1 MIHNAIRILY
11 TKACTING
19 DNKDKISVKDAD
31 GKDIKINWTNV
42 QAKAKELQT
51 KFTEDEE
58 LKSTNKTSAITKLKK
73 LGLTDDEITALIGN

>member
-19 DNKDKISVKDAD
+19 DVEDNISVKDAN
-31 GKDIKINWTNV
+31 GKDIEINWTNV

-51 KFTEDEE
+51 KFTEDEQ

-73 LGLTDDEITALIGN
+73 LGLTDDEITALIAN

>member
-1 MIHNAIRILY
+1 MPTYDFENTETGEVFNLFDLY
-11 TKACTING
+11 PE
-19 DNKDKISVKDAD
+19 
-31 GKDIKINWTNV
+31 
-42 QAKAKELQT
+42 AKELQT